1 MGEFSFIHW
10 LVVLLVA
17 VLVFGPK
24 RLPEIAR
31 AFGESI
37 KEFKKAVKET
47 SSPEIIRQAE
57 ASEKPSKDQQA

>member
-17 VLVFGPK
+17 MLIFGPK

-31 AFGESI
+31 ALGESI
-37 KEFKKAVKET
+37 KEFKKSVKEET
-47 SSPEIIRQAE
+47 SPP
-57 ASEKPSKDQQA
+57 EKP